1 MKTAYD
7 YTIEFISVL
16 AEIDAK
22 VERKAGISNLEE
34 ENRLDKEID
43 ILEGKLFEIRD
54 KLKGMR
60 WIIYR

>member
-60 WIIYR
+60 